1 MSLFNEFLWPWHQR
15 QLIAQFVVR
24 EVHTRYRQSFLG
36 LGWLVLTPLLTLAV
50 YTLVFRFVFQSRWD
64 GGDVS
69 TMAFAFRLFVG
80 LSLFHFLAECLT
92 KAPRAIVDQP
102 NLVKKVVFPLPV
114 LIWTQALAALVQLTL
129 ALGLLFIGLWIETGQ
144 IPWGVLGFPIVL
156 VPVLYLTLGL
166 SWMLS
171 AIGVYLRDT
180 QQVIGL
186 ALSLMLFLTPI
197 FYPLSALPISWQG
210 WMQWNLLAYWIEVL
224 RQLIF
229 EHIWPSPLHYVAMCF
244 VSLVVALFGAF
255 VFKQTQEGFADVL

>member
-1 MSLFNEFLWPWHQR
+1 MRLINEFLWPWHQR
-15 QLIAQFVVR
+15 QLIAQFVAR
-24 EVHTRYRQSFLG
+24 EIHARYRQSFLG

-50 YTLVFRFVFQSRWD
+50 YTLVFRYVFHSRWD

-80 LSLFHFLAECLT
+80 LSLFNFIAECLT

-102 NLVKKVVFPLPV
+102 NLVKKVVFPLPI
-114 LIWTQALAALVQLTL
+114 LIWTQVLAALVQLIL
-129 ALGLLFIGLWIETGQ
+129 ALCLLTIGLWIETQ
-144 IPWGVLGFPIVL
+144 EIPWSVLSFPVALI
-156 VPVLYLTLGL
+156 PVLYLTLGL

-197 FYPLSALPISWQG
+197 FYPLSALPLSWQG

-229 EHIWPSPLHYVAMCF
+229 ENIWPSPLHYLMMCF
-244 VSLVVALFGAF
+244 VCLGIALFGAF

>member
-1 MSLFNEFLWPWHQR
+1 MRLINEFLFPWHQR
-15 QLIAQFVVR
+15 QLIAQFVAR
-24 EVHTRYRQSFLG
+24 EIHARYRQSFLG
-36 LGWLVLTPLLTLAV
+36 LGWLILTPLLTLAV
-50 YTLVFRFVFQSRWD
+50 YTLVFRYVFNSRWD

-80 LSLFHFLAECLT
+80 LSLFNFLAECLT

-102 NLVKKVVFPLPV
+102 NLVKKVVFPLTV
-114 LIWTQALAALVQLTL
+114 LIWTQVLAALVQLTL
-129 ALGLLFIGLWIETGQ
+129 ALGLLFIGLWIETRQ
-144 IPWGVLGFPIVL
+144 IPWSVLSFPIVL
-156 VPVLYLTLGL
+156 IPVLYLTLGL
-166 SWMLS
+166 SWMLA

-197 FYPLSALPISWQG
+197 FYPLSALPISWQE

-229 EHIWPSPLHYVAMCF
+229 EHSWPSPLHYLVMCS
-244 VSLVVALFGAF
+244 VCLGVALFGAF